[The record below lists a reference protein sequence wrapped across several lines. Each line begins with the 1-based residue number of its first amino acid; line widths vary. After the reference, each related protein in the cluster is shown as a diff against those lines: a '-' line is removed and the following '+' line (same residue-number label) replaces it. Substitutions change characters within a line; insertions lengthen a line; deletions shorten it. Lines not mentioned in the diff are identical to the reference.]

1 MAKSVLTVAM
11 DYRVHGLRS
20 AKAFLFLFLFS
31 NPGGKKE
38 IMYGTDGKL
47 LLQPEAE
54 TELWWV

>member
-11 DYRVHGLRS
+11 DYRAHGLRS
-20 AKAFLFLFLFS
+20 TEAFFF

-38 IMYGTDGKL
+38 IMYGTDSKL